1 LAKKTPT
8 EVKANRIV
16 FSDARESSNAELSGR
31 TGRRTRTNGQTDRQ
45 TDRTVYSDKHINPP
59 AIRAVSYN
67 CCQYDCLMQ
76 AEFLV
81 GN

>member
-31 TGRRTRTNGQTDRQ
+31 TGWRTRTNGQTDRQ
-45 TDRTVYSDKHINPP
+45 TDRQDS
-59 AIRAVSYN
+59 
-67 CCQYDCLMQ
+67 L
-76 AEFLV
+76 F
-81 GN
+81 